1 MRECVICVVGERDI
15 MSVCMCVVEEREAYQ
30 KQVIQESALKA
41 MGEGPIVHFRIEK

>member
-1 MRECVICVVGERDI
+1 MDV
-15 MSVCMCVVEEREAYQ
+15 SVWKWINPEMEAYQ

>member
-1 MRECVICVVGERDI
+1 MVQVAEAGELNGCVCVEMDKSRD
-15 MSVCMCVVEEREAYQ
+15 EAYQ